1 MDWIAHIEA
10 AARAG
15 GTLSSYARE
24 HGLSVQALYQARRRM
39 REMDEARDARKELE
53 PASPFVEVKV
63 GAASIAPTASVTPRA
78 RVWAH
83 LPNGVSVE
91 MLCTSADVELL
102 VAMMDS
108 LGRTACSVSTKT

>member
-1 MDWIAHIEA
+1 MDWDAHVA
-10 AARAG
+10 AADLAG
-15 GTLSSYARE
+15 VTLSSYAKE
-24 HGLSVQALYQARRRM
+24 HGLAVQALYQARRRM
-39 REMDEARDARKELE
+39 RDDEVRKLAQASRE

-63 GAASIAPTASVTPRA
+63 GTASIAPAASATPRA

-91 MLCTSADVELL
+91 LLCTSADVELL